1 MLPNNYT
8 TSQNKDKKYL
18 KELKK
23 YVLLKMGKFTMSGIK
38 QKITRHSK
46 KQENMNHNEGLYQL
60 IEIDSETDR
69 DVRINKEN

>member
-38 QKITRHSK
+38 
-46 KQENMNHNEGLYQL
+46 
-60 IEIDSETDR
+60 
-69 DVRINKEN
+69 